1 MLRLDGITKN
11 YFTATE
17 TVAALRGVSLAFR
30 KNEFVS
36 ILGPSGCGK
45 TTLLNIIGGL
55 DRYTDG
61 NLFIGG
67 RPTAEF
73 GDREWDVYR
82 NHRVGFIFQS
92 YNLIPHQTILQNV
105 ELALTIAGI
114 GREERVR
121 RAKET
126 LDRVGLAGM
135 YHKRP
140 NQLSG
145 GQCQRVAI
153 ARALVNDP
161 EILLADEPTGALD
174 TVTSGQIMDL
184 IREIAG
190 ERLVIMV
197 THNPELAEQYST
209 RIVRLL
215 DGLVIEDTNPFA
227 AEDEIAECEATAAAE
242 RAADELAEQ
251 ELIAAGATE
260 REVKRAARRRREK
273 AKMSFFTAFR
283 LSARNLLSK
292 RRRTALVGFAGSIG
306 IIGIAMVL
314 AISAGISG
322 YIVSMQDDMLSG
334 NPITIT
340 QSAYDYE
347 ALLGM
352 MSVDETLKIPVRE
365 GFVNANS
372 MIEYLA
378 TTQTNLESMMITNDL
393 TDEYVKYVLSMP
405 EDFRAAIRVDW
416 GMNLSHSIYT
426 ERTLLDGT
434 VAHPSI
440 TALTASYAAQ
450 IGATET
456 FTDMH
461 AIYATSLGNLMAEM
475 PDNADYILSQ
485 YDLLSGRMPNGK
497 NEVILVVSADT
508 ELTDITLAKLG
519 YYTEEQFLNLVYHA
533 TDSEYYD
540 ESKSKPDF
548 SYEELL
554 AKKLTFYP
562 NDAIYTYKDSAI
574 PGMPG
579 TYTYAGDTADISSTM
594 RGEGVD
600 ISIVGILRPKEEI
613 SFGCLQS
620 GLYYTKALT
629 DYVLAVNESSA
640 VLDLFG
646 DADSLT
652 SGIVNGMT
660 LPGGISY
667 TCTYFDPT
675 VDPTANP
682 SDRKETTDFVGS
694 VGMEALMAMMMN
706 PNGDPAKKTYT
717 VTLSRAD
724 IGAAKKPEGLTIYPT
739 NFENKDLVTEWLDLW
754 NAPNVSGDEVTLSD
768 GRTVTLQNAIP
779 ENRSD
784 VTYTDTLSIIIDM
797 INSMI
802 KVVSTAL
809 ICFTS
814 VSLIVSTV
822 MIGILTHV
830 SVVERTKE
838 IGVIRSLGGRKK
850 DVRALFNAET
860 FIIGFL
866 AGLLGVVVT
875 SLLSL
880 ALNLA
885 IKIFADITVTA
896 YLPFYQAVIMIALS
910 VGLTLISGLIPAS
923 AAARRDPVNALRS
936 E

>member
-11 YFTATE
+11 YVTATE
-17 TVAALRGVSLAFR
+17 TVAALRGVSLSFR

-36 ILGPSGCGK
+36 VLGPSGCGK

-135 YHKRP
+135 YQKRP

-215 DGLVIEDTNPFA
+215 DGLVIEDTNPFS

-242 RAADELAEQ
+242 LVADTAADL
-251 ELIAAGATE
+251 ELIEKGATV
-260 REVKRAARRRREK
+260 REVKRAARRRRER

-306 IIGIAMVL
+306 IIGIALVL

-334 NPITIT
+334 NPITVT
-340 QSAYDYE
+340 KQTYDYE
-347 ALLGM
+347 ALMGM
-352 MSVDETLKIPVRE
+352 MTMEEKVKIPVRD
-365 GFVNANS
+365 GFVGANS
-372 MIEYLA
+372 LIEYLA
-378 TTQTNLESMMITNDL
+378 TTKTNMESLSISNDL
-393 TDEYVKYVLSMP
+393 TPEYIEYVLAMP
-405 EDFRAAIRVDW
+405 KEYRAAIRVDW
-416 GMNLSHSIYT
+416 GIDLSHSLYT

-434 VAHPSI
+434 VVHPSI
-440 TALTASYAAQ
+440 TALTAAYSSQ
-450 IGATET
+450 IAATET
-456 FTDMH
+456 FNEMH
-461 AIYATSLGNLMAEM
+461 AAYATSLGNLMAEM
-475 PDNADYILSQ
+475 PDNKDYVLSQ
-485 YDLLSGRMPNGK
+485 YDVLAGDIAQGA
-497 NEVILVVSADT
+497 NEVMLVVSKDT

-519 YYTEEQFLNLVYHA
+519 YYTEEQFLNLVYNA
-533 TDSEYYD
+533 TESPYYD
-540 ESKSKPDF
+540 EAKRKPDF

-554 AKKLTFYP
+554 GKKFAFYP
-562 NDAIYTYKDSAI
+562 NDAIYTYRASPI
-574 PGMPG
+574 PNMPSS
-579 TYTYAGDTADISSTM
+579 YAYAGDTADISEEE
-594 RGEGVD
+594 RGDGLSLSV
-600 ISIVGILRPKEEI
+600 VGILRPKETI
-613 SFGCLQS
+613 SFGCLS
-620 GLYYTKALT
+620 AGLYYTKALT
-629 DYVLAVNESSA
+629 DHVRTANADSEILAAFSG
-640 VLDLFG
+640 G
-646 DADSLT
+646 DAMM
-652 SGIVNGMT
+652 SGVANGMP
-660 LPGGISY
+660 LPGSIVYSY
-667 TCTYFDPT
+667 TYFDPT
-675 VDPTANP
+675 VDPATDPAA
-682 SDRKETTDFVGS
+682 RKTSSGFVGA
-694 VGMEALMAMMMN
+694 VGMETLMAMMN
-706 PNGDPAKKTYT
+706 PNATPENRTYT
-717 VTLSRAD
+717 VTLSRAA
-724 IGAAKKPEGLTIYPT
+724 IGAAEKPEGLTIYPT
-739 NFENKDLVTEWLDLW
+739 DFEKKDLVTEWLDQW
-754 NAPNVSGDEVTLSD
+754 NDGDFVGNTVTLSD
-768 GRTVTLQNAIP
+768 GSTVTLATP
-779 ENRSD
+779 LSKDRSD
-784 VTYTDTLSIIIDM
+784 VTYTDTLSLIIEM

-814 VSLIVSTV
+814 VSLVVSTV

-866 AGLLGVVVT
+866 AGLIGVIVT
-875 SLLSL
+875 SLL
-880 ALNLA
+880 A
-885 IKIFADITVTA
+885 ILINVLIKVFADITVTA
-896 YLPFYQAVIMIALS
+896 YLPFGQAILMISLS